1 MRSRSVI
8 LAMAGIVGAVAAV
21 AVASAGRAATP
32 PEVAAHVDLQRYL
45 GTWYE
50 IASIP
55 NAFQRNCAATTAT
68 YTLRD
73 DGTLEVLNQCRK
85 GGLRGRPTEA
95 RGKAWVVDETT
106 HAKLKVQFF
115 WPFRGDYWILA
126 VGQDYDYAVVGSPTR
141 RYAWI
146 LCRTPEM
153 APDRYE
159 AALDTLR
166 AQGFDPGALV
176 LTEQPKTGT

>member
-1 MRSRSVI
+1 MRSRSML
-8 LAMAGIVGAVAAV
+8 LAVAGIAGAVAAV
-21 AVASAGRAATP
+21 ALATSARAATP

-55 NAFQRNCAATTAT
+55 NAFQRHCTATTAT
-68 YTLRD
+68 YTLRE
-73 DGTLEVLNQCRK
+73 DGTIEVLNQCRK
-85 GGLRGRPTEA
+85 GGLDGRPARA
-95 RGKAWVVDETT
+95 RGKAWVVDEAT

-115 WPFRGDYWILA
+115 WPFRGDYWILE
-126 VGQDYDYAVVGSPTR
+126 VGEAYDYAIVGSPTR

-153 APDRYE
+153 APDRFE
-159 AALDTLR
+159 AALGTLR
-166 AQGFDPGALV
+166 AQGFDPDALV
-176 LTEQPKTGT
+176 RTEQPVGGV